1 LAGEGTVDEGERWSG
16 LLTEPFLLGKFVRTL
31 IRAHIGVCERT
42 LQASVTTEAEVQK
55 AMQRASPAAVAVVE
69 PVVTGLGY
77 EFVGA
82 EFGQGDGGPTLRVYI
97 DNPAGVDV
105 DDCVKVSRQLDAA
118 LDVDDVIPGAYQLE
132 VSSPGVDRPLFSLGH
147 FEAQQGEEVRI
158 RLLAGIGG
166 RRNYKGRLLAVGDG
180 NITIEVDQVD
190 HVLPLADVEQAYL
203 IGRLP

>member
-1 LAGEGTVDEGERWSG
+1 
-16 LLTEPFLLGKFVRTL
+16 
-31 IRAHIGVCERT
+31 
-42 LQASVTTEAEVQK
+42 
-55 AMQRASPAAVAVVE
+55 MQRASPAAVAVVE
-69 PVVTGLGY
+69 PIVTGLGY

-97 DNPAGVDV
+97 DVGEGSTGEGTKGTEGTEGTDGKEGIDV

-118 LDVDDVIPGAYQLE
+118 LDVDNVIPGAYSLE
-132 VSSPGVDRPLFSLGH
+132 VSSPGVDRPLFS
-147 FEAQQGEEVRI
+147 EAQFKAQEGEEVRI

-166 RRNYKGRLLAVGDG
+166 RRNYKGRLLAVEDG
-180 NITIEVDQVD
+180 AVTIEVDLVD

>member
-1 LAGEGTVDEGERWSG
+1 
-16 LLTEPFLLGKFVRTL
+16 
-31 IRAHIGVCERT
+31 
-42 LQASVTTEAEVQK
+42 
-55 AMQRASPAAVAVVE
+55 MQRASPAAVAVVE
-69 PVVTGLGY
+69 PIVTGLGY

-97 DNPAGVDV
+97 DVGEGSTGEGTGGTDGKEGIDV

-118 LDVDDVIPGAYQLE
+118 LDVDDVIPGAYSLE
-132 VSSPGVDRPLFSLGH
+132 VSSPGVDRPLFS
-147 FEAQQGEEVRI
+147 EAQFKAQEGEEVRI

-166 RRNYKGRLLAVGDG
+166 RRNYKGRLLAVEDG
-180 NITIEVDQVD
+180 AVTIEVDLVD

>member
-1 LAGEGTVDEGERWSG
+1 
-16 LLTEPFLLGKFVRTL
+16 
-31 IRAHIGVCERT
+31 
-42 LQASVTTEAEVQK
+42 
-55 AMQRASPAAVAVVE
+55 MQRASPAAVAVVE
-69 PVVTGLGY
+69 PIVTGLGY

-97 DNPAGVDV
+97 DVGEGSAGEGTGGTDGKEGIDV

-118 LDVDDVIPGAYQLE
+118 LDVDDVIPGAYSLE
-132 VSSPGVDRPLFSLGH
+132 VSSPGVDRPLFS
-147 FEAQQGEEVRI
+147 EAQFKAQEGEEVRI

-166 RRNYKGRLLAVGDG
+166 RRNYKGRLLAVEDG
-180 NITIEVDQVD
+180 AVTIEVDLVD